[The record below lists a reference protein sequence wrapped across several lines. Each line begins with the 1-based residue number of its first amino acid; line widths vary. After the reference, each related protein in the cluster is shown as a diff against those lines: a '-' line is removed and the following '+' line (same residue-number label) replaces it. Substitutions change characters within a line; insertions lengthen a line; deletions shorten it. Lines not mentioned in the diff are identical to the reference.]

1 MTAFT
6 RLALAAVAALS
17 LAACNKPSGGVVTA
31 DEMTMG
37 DPNAKVTL
45 VEYASV
51 ACPICAHF
59 NNEVFP
65 QFKKKYID
73 TGKVRYVARE
83 ALTGNPTL
91 AASGFLLARCAG
103 KDKYF
108 QVTDAVYRAQDEIYE
123 PGTETVRPGAGRDV
137 LLGIAKSS
145 GVSEDGFNKCVGDEA
160 ALKALADRVEKFSK
174 QDKVDATPTF
184 IVNGKVL
191 RVGDISMPELDA
203 AIAPLLGS
211 K

>member
-1 MTAFT
+1 MTVYT
-6 RLALAAVAALS
+6 RLALVAFAVLS
-17 LAACNKPSGGVVTA
+17 LAGCNKPSGGAVSA
-31 DEMTMG
+31 DEMSLG
-37 DPNAKVTL
+37 DPKAKVTMI
-45 VEYASV
+45 EYASV

-65 QFKKKYID
+65 EFKRKYVD
-73 TGKVRYVARE
+73 TGKVRYVSRE

-123 PGTETVRPGAGRDV
+123 PGTETVRPGDGRDV
-137 LLGIAKSS
+137 LLRIAK
-145 GVSEDGFNKCVGDEA
+145 GAGLSEDQFNKCVGDET

-174 QDKVDATPTF
+174 QDNVDATPTF

-191 RVGDISMPELDA
+191 RVGDISMSDLDA
-203 AIAPLLGS
+203 AMAPLVGS